1 VIALEEA
8 GCLRGDLAP
17 AIDDAGNDVLG

>member
-8 GCLRGDLAP
+8 GRLRGDLAP